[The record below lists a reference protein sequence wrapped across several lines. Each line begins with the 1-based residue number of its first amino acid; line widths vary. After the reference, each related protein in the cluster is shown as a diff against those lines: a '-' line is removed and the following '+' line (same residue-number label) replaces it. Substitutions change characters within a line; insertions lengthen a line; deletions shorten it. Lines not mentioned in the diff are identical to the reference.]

1 MARSTF
7 RSVTYDLD
15 ASIAVA
21 RQVAGS
27 PDGLPSEELATALG
41 YSGARNG
48 AFLTRLANA
57 RLFGVVA
64 GSSSRVTLTDRGA
77 LAISSDRD
85 LSGPARREAFL
96 AVPLFRAVFDHLGDG
111 AVPGPVELGPLLRD
125 RFGEAPSKARTSATK
140 LSDSARQAGLL
151 ERYPD
156 GTDRFTRE
164 FLPVT
169 DFTDGAGLAHP
180 GGLRSSAA
188 PHRAGVPLDGAPPA
202 VPSLPGAG
210 EAERP
215 MDSSGEADRM
225 QPDGADGADGIW
237 LEEPGAPGERAG
249 RARRRLAVG
258 LAVVVCLGVVAVPV
272 SLALTGNG
280 TKVQHR
286 AVARIN
292 TPTVLKSSPQA
303 VDAVLSA
310 LSATTDSGNFDF
322 SYTLNSQA
330 GSGTTTTTTSTTTAC
345 QPVVPNP
352 GAAPGGGVA
361 VPGTVAPAGGVMQT
375 VPATTPGSV
384 SANPITGG
392 INCYSQGPMQPMA
405 VPVTGSGVINVNPS
419 AMVTSATV
427 GGGLN
432 VVLREN
438 DTNYWEDLG
447 GGQAT
452 LAPGSTAQ
460 GGGSALGGF
469 AGLVT
474 GTLGVR
480 EGPVAMMSLSSPSGY
495 LDLYQ
500 SEVTAAEE
508 VGPGTVA
515 GTPVTGYQIPVT
527 PAQEGQVPGSS
538 EETQTIAAALSSLQ
552 TQGYTGTTVKISI
565 DAEGYILQAESI
577 ANFSDGGTVD
587 LTATFSNFG
596 CAGTVLMPGQSGSG
610 VPPANCT
617 SPVPPAPPTSTSTT
631 STPTTTPSTTTP
643 STTPGGSTT
652 STTRGSTPPTT
663 VVAPT
668 TVPAPGSTITTSTR
682 APGSTTTAP
691 TG

>member
-27 PDGLPSEELATALG
+27 PDGLSSEDLARALG

-77 LAISSDRD
+77 LAASPDTQ
-85 LSGPARREAFL
+85 LSGPARVEAFL
-96 AVPLFRAVFDHLGDG
+96 AVPLFRAVMDHLGDG
-111 AVPGPVELGPLLRD
+111 PVPGPEELASLLRD
-125 RFGEAPSKARTSATK
+125 RFGEVPSKARASANK
-140 LSDSARQAGLL
+140 LSDSARQAGILQ
-151 ERYPD
+151 RFPD
-156 GTDRFTRE
+156 DTDRFTRE
-164 FLPVT
+164 FHSFT
-169 DFTDGAGLAHP
+169 DFTDDAGLAHSGDLLSP
-180 GGLRSSAA
+180 TA
-188 PHRAGVPLDGAPPA
+188 PRRAGGPPEGAPPA
-202 VPSLPGAG
+202 DSSLPGAG
-210 EAERP
+210 EAGTP
-215 MDSSGEADRM
+215 MDSFGEADGM
-225 QPDGADGADGIW
+225 QPDGADGSDGIW
-237 LEEPGAPGERAG
+237 LEEPGGPGDGPG
-249 RARRRLAVG
+249 RGRRRLALV
-258 LAVVVCLGVVAVPV
+258 LAVAVCLAVVAVPV
-272 SLALTGNG
+272 SLALTGSG
-280 TKVQHR
+280 SKVQHR
-286 AVARIN
+286 AVAKIN
-292 TPTVLKSSPQA
+292 TPTQLKSSPQA
-303 VDAVLSA
+303 VSAVLSA

-330 GSGTTTTTTSTTTAC
+330 GTATTPTTTSTTTVC
-345 QPVVPNP
+345 QPSGSGPSVMPRSGTV
-352 GAAPGGGVA
+352 VA
-361 VPGTVAPAGGVMQT
+361 VPATGTATGGVTQT
-375 VPATTPGSV
+375 VPPTIPGSV
-384 SANPITGG
+384 SVNPSTGG
-392 INCYSQGPMQPMA
+392 INCYSAGPVLQGA

-438 DTNYWEDLG
+438 ETNYWEDLG

-452 LAPGSTAQ
+452 LAPGSSTQ
-460 GGGSALGGF
+460 GSGSALGGF
-469 AGLVT
+469 ASLVS

-515 GTPVTGYQIPVT
+515 GTPVTVYKIPVT

-552 TQGYTGTTVKISI
+552 AQGYTGTTVKISI
-565 DAEGYILQAESI
+565 DAEGYILRAESI

-596 CAGTVLMPGQSGSG
+596 CAGTVLMPGQTGSG

-617 SPVPPAPPTSTSTT
+617 SPVPPTPTT
-631 STPTTTPSTTTP
+631 STPTTTPSTPTTAP

-652 STTRGSTPPTT
+652 STTPGSTPPTT
-663 VVAPT
+663 VAAPT
-668 TVPAPGSTITTSTR
+668 TVPSSPGSTTTTSTS
-682 APGSTTTAP
+682 APGSTTTAA
-691 TG
+691 GG